1 MVDERRGSPR
11 MRASMI
17 VGVGIAL
24 LQGCFP
30 ELPQEVGSDVGSGD
44 LGAENDV
51 APSTDGGSET
61 ATTPDIDAP
70 DGVEEEVADG
80 VMDDGLVDASP
91 SCQRSDDCGLAA
103 PCEGAWSCEEGAC
116 RRVTP
121 VVCAGDGLCMRGVC
135 APTVPRA
142 DEDGCILEPAA
153 AATACDDGDL
163 CTSGETCGGGA
174 DAGRCVATEVVA
186 CDQASDCRSAGT
198 CNPATG
204 VCEAVTETDG
214 VACSDATWPDGEEGV
229 TGTCRSGVC
238 LALPRVSVGVNHTCA
253 ILGDGRLFCWGDNS
267 WGQLG
272 LGFSD
277 TNVGDG
283 LGPSL
288 AVAGPVDLGGRRA
301 VDVSAGYGLTCVV
314 LEHGGVRCW
323 GRAGIVSGFPEL
335 TIHGYP
341 VATDLGG
348 TEDTKPSLIPDLP
361 FSASMRRVNVGGA
374 HVCTLSES
382 GQAYCWG
389 DNAHGKVGYA
399 GVRFVAGVPPSFFD
413 EWAAVFEESG
423 QTWGSVGTLGPV
435 DVGRSEDGPIRSMA
449 LSDFGTCALMENGRV
464 YCWGVGG
471 VPDVDAATG
480 IDVVPSTIPHVSGAL
495 VARGVFSARTGI
507 GSSELCFSWS
517 DRSIRC
523 RGWSTSQG
531 GPPWSNG
538 PVFGFNQLKDFVVG
552 GFNSPGLGDRRFYCA
567 LSSGGNTRCSGY
579 NGRGQVGKGDTAYV
593 NQAVDVALGSS
604 FEVHALSAGGESVCA
619 VTTAGDVLCWGNNG
633 SGQLG
638 VDSTNHIGDEPS
650 EMPPAAVRF
659 E

>member
-1 MVDERRGSPR
+1 MVDERRGAAR
-11 MRASMI
+11 VWARMI
-17 VGVGIAL
+17 VGVAFAV

-61 ATTPDIDAP
+61 ATTPDIDPP

-80 VMDDGLVDASP
+80 AMDDGSVDATP

-103 PCEGAWSCEEGAC
+103 PCEGAWICEEGAC
-116 RRVTP
+116 RRLAP
-121 VVCAGDGLCMRGVC
+121 VVCAGDGLCMVGVC

-163 CTSGETCGGGA
+163 CTTGETCGGGA
-174 DAGRCVATEVVA
+174 DAGRCVAAEVVV
-186 CDQASDCRSAGT
+186 CEPASDCRSAGM

-204 VCEAVTETDG
+204 LCEAVTETDG

-229 TGTCRSGVC
+229 AGTCRSGAC
-238 LALPRVSVGVNHTCA
+238 LALPRVSVGANHACA
-253 ILGDGRLFCWGDNS
+253 VLGDGRLFCWGDNT

-277 TNVGDG
+277 RNVGDG
-283 LGPSL
+283 LGPSV
-288 AVAGPVDLGGRRA
+288 ADAGPVGLEGHRA
-301 VDVSAGYGLTCVV
+301 IDVSVGNGLTCVV
-314 LEHGGVRCW
+314 LDGGGVRCW
-323 GRAGIVSGFPEL
+323 GRGPMFLGGLVLSL
-335 TIHGYP
+335 HGYP
-341 VATDLGG
+341 ISGAIGG
-348 TEDTKPSLIPDLP
+348 AEDTRPAVLPDLP
-361 FSASMRRVNVGGA
+361 FPVPMRRIFVGGD

-389 DNAHGKVGYA
+389 DNSYGKVGYA
-399 GVRFVAGVPPSFFD
+399 GVRFIAGVPPSFFD
-413 EWAAVFEESG
+413 EQAAMLEDAGLFWESTG
-423 QTWGSVGTLGPV
+423 ALGPV

-449 LSDFGTCALMENGRV
+449 LSDFGTCALMDNGRV

-471 VPDVDAATG
+471 LPDVDAADG
-480 IDVVPSTIPHVSGAL
+480 VAVAPSTIPHVSGAL
-495 VARGVFSARTGI
+495 LARGVFSARTGFA
-507 GSSELCFSWS
+507 SSELCFLWS

-523 RGWSTSQG
+523 RGWATFEG

-538 PVFGFNQLKDFVVG
+538 PVFGLNQLKGFVVG
-552 GFNSPGLGDRRFYCA
+552 GFNSTAFGDRRFYCA
-567 LSSGGNTRCSGY
+567 LSGGGNTRCSGD
-579 NGRGQVGKGDTAYV
+579 NGRGQIGQGDNATV
-593 NQAVDVALGSS
+593 NEAADVFLGSS
-604 FEVHALSAGGESVCA
+604 VAVHALSAGGESVCA
-619 VTTAGDVLCWGNNG
+619 VTTAGDVLCWGHNG

-638 VDSTNHIGDEPS
+638 VGSTNHIGDEPS
-650 EMPPAAVRF
+650 EMPPAPVRF
-659 E
+659 D